1 MRLAFLCA
9 LAGAAP
15 LLASPVDTAK
25 RSRADIEAGLKAL
38 EAKHRAAP
46 ETPPPKETK
55 EATPSGE
62 KPKAGGKGAKGAAAD
77 LVVKPDEM
85 KRARAELL
93 RLNGYRYLCGLD
105 ADVKLKDEYT
115 LTCKVGAYL
124 CSVLGHI
131 EHTPPKPAG
140 LDEPIYRKGYEGTSH
155 SNLFYT
161 SGPDGLTGS
170 VDGLSLIHISEPTS
184 QIH

>member
-55 EATPSGE
+55 EAAPSGE

-77 LVVKPDEM
+77 LVVKDR
-85 KRARAELL
+85 K
-93 RLNGYRYLCGLD
+93 
-105 ADVKLKDEYT
+105 
-115 LTCKVGAYL
+115 
-124 CSVLGHI
+124 SV
-131 EHTPPKPAG
+131 
-140 LDEPIYRKGYEGTSH
+140 
-155 SNLFYT
+155 
-161 SGPDGLTGS
+161 
-170 VDGLSLIHISEPTS
+170 V
-184 QIH
+184 